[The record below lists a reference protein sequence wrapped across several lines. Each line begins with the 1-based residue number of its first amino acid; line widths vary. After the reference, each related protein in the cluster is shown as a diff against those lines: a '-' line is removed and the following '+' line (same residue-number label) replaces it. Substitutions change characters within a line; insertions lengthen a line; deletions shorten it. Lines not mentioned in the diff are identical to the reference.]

1 MQETKSVCI
10 ICGKEKPGIE
20 VKPDFVIESIRWIKR
35 NITKNEKGNR
45 LVVCRDCYPA
55 YRKLRER
62 FERREKIY
70 LTLGI
75 LFALLSFLLSSN
87 KLYGLGIGLL
97 VIALLYLFSLLNYM
111 PSLNIEAVHGQ
122 ERDKVRAKS

>member
-35 NITKNEKGNR
+35 NITRNEKGNR

-75 LFALLSFLLSSN
+75 LFALLSFLISSN

-97 VIALLYLFSLLNYM
+97 VIALLYLFSLLSYI
-111 PSLNIEAVHGQ
+111 PSLNMEAVHTPEKDRG
-122 ERDKVRAKS
+122 RAKS